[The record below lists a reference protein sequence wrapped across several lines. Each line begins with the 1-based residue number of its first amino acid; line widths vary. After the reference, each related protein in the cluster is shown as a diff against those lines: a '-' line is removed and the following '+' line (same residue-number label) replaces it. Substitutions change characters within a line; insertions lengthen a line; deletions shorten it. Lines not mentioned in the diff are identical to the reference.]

1 MAGQGMKINQILN
14 LLLYDSWDFLG
25 FPGLQA
31 SNFPFPSLP
40 VAFFNSRSLP
50 VKRECYFQFP
60 FPFPGAKKPFPL
72 TPGTDYYVWP
82 GKTYLETQL
91 SMVVVLWWWYE
102 VLYELQQGKM
112 LNNSRYD
119 APDGGRETSRRPSL
133 SYQPQSQTQQVSFW
147 NFLAKICQTSNKLL
161 E

>member
-1 MAGQGMKINQILN
+1 MIPGILGISQ
-14 LLLYDSWDFLG
+14 DSWDYE
-25 FPGLQA
+25 PQI
-31 SNFPFPSLP
+31 SHSLP
-40 VAFFNSRSLP
+40 VAFSNSRSLP
-50 VKRECYFQFP
+50 VKLECDFQFP

-72 TPGTDYYVWP
+72 TPGTDYYGWDVWP
-82 GKTYLETQL
+82 GKTYQETQW
-91 SMVVVLWWWYE
+91 SMVVVWWYE

-147 NFLAKICQTSNKLL
+147 NSLAKMCQTSNKLL
-161 E
+161 